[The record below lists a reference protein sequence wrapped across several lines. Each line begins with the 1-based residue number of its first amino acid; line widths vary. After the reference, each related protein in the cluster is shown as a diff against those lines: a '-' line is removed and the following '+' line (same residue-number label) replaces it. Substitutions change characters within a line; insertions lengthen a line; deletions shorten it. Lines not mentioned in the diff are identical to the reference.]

1 MSSMNRWVA
10 LFVLV
15 ILSIPCQDLGTSY
28 LLVFSDGIPTGLDVR
43 LAHKK
48 Y

>member
-1 MSSMNRWVA
+1 MSSMTRWVA
-10 LFVLV
+10 LFVPV
-15 ILSIPCQDLGTSY
+15 VLSIPCQDLGTSY
-28 LLVFSDGIPTGLDVR
+28 LSVFSDGIPIGLDVR